1 MTLELTTTNML
12 AEVSDGIGWITFN
25 QPEKRNAIN
34 LEMAVALGDIV
45 EHFQDDGLGSGR
57 GHARRWREG
66 VRRWGGHLGV
76 QGKAFECD
84 PKKRNTRRLPS
95 AATVGSRS
103 WTKPLIALIEGY
115 CIGGGLATALSADV
129 RFASPDSTFG
139 VPAAKLGLGY
149 GFDGIARLAELVGP
163 STARDIMFSARFL
176 DADEALSK
184 GLINFVVERNEIEQ
198 RVHDYAAQIA
208 SNAPLTVRAAKAALT
223 QYTKAPEERDLDKL
237 RTMVDACFNS
247 EDYQEG
253 IRAFG
258 EKRKPNF
265 KGR

>member
-1 MTLELTTTNML
+1 MTLELTTTKML
-12 AEVSDGIGWITFN
+12 AEVSDSIGWITFN

-45 EHFQDDGLGSGR
+45 EHFQDDDSVRVVVMR
-57 GHARRWREG
+57 GAG
-66 VRRWGGHLGV
+66 
-76 QGKAFECD
+76 GKAFVAGADISEF
-84 PKKRNTRRLPS
+84 KEKRSNAIQKAQYAKITERGYGWLEKLD
-95 AATVGSRS
+95 
-103 WTKPLIALIEGY
+103 KPLIALIEGY

-184 GLINFVVERNEIEQ
+184 GLINFVVERDEIEQ
-198 RVHDYAAQIA
+198 RVHDYATQIA
-208 SNAPLTVRAAKAALT
+208 SNAPLTVRASKAALT

-253 IRAFG
+253 IRAFS